1 LIRDLP
7 SNVGECRV
15 AVIALRARR
24 ESSFPTE
31 IVIRFSS
38 LRSNAGAPLAFGVSI
53 WAVGP
58 RASFA
63 KGIEPAIF

>member
-1 LIRDLP
+1 MSSNAEIAVVDLP
-7 SNVGECRV
+7 
-15 AVIALRARR
+15 APR

-31 IVIRFSS
+31 IVIRFTT
-38 LRSNAGAPLAFGVSI
+38 LRPKAGAPLAFGVSI

-63 KGIEPAIF
+63 TGIEPAIF